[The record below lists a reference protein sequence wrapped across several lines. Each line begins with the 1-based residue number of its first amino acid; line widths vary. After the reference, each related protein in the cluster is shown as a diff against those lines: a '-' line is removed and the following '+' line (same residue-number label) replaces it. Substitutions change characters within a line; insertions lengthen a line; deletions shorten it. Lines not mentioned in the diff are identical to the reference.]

1 MKKILVLLL
10 ACMLSVHSTAAWNG
24 TVSVITCAPGDEA
37 YSLFG
42 HTGVRYRDANNGTDV
57 VFSYGYFDFGAPN
70 FIWRFILG
78 ETDYMV
84 GVVPYKHF
92 IKEYEERGS
101 AVVEQVLNLS
111 PEQGEAIVEALVEN
125 CRPENRVYRYNY
137 FYNNCTT
144 RVRDLV
150 FDIIG
155 DVNYTNN
162 SSVAG
167 MTFREALA
175 LLTEKHPWYAFGIDL
190 LLGADV
196 DKTASRMELQ
206 FIPSF
211 VMVDLDSV
219 RLTGCGDSEKALVEE
234 KVHLLQEQ
242 SRADVKSNFTP
253 FNASLLLL
261 LLTMIVMLCELR
273 RRRTYWW
280 YDVMLMLMQGIPGV
294 LLLFMS
300 LFSSHPGV
308 ACNWLLLLLNPL
320 SLVLIPVLVYRIVKR
335 KSLMIAWVQVAFVCL
350 FFLSAAFVLQNY
362 PTPIYF
368 CALALLVRSL
378 FHIYKEK
385 ICDLNLL

>member
-24 TVSVITCAPGDEA
+24 PVSVITCAPGDEA

-211 VMVDLDSV
+211 
-219 RLTGCGDSEKALVEE
+219 
-234 KVHLLQEQ
+234 
-242 SRADVKSNFTP
+242 FT
-253 FNASLLLL
+253 
-261 LLTMIVMLCELR
+261 
-273 RRRTYWW
+273 
-280 YDVMLMLMQGIPGV
+280 
-294 LLLFMS
+294 
-300 LFSSHPGV
+300 
-308 ACNWLLLLLNPL
+308 
-320 SLVLIPVLVYRIVKR
+320 
-335 KSLMIAWVQVAFVCL
+335 
-350 FFLSAAFVLQNY
+350 
-362 PTPIYF
+362 
-368 CALALLVRSL
+368 
-378 FHIYKEK
+378 
-385 ICDLNLL
+385 